1 MRFEIRWEV
10 YKICG
15 FRTFSVHGKFF
26 YEIPRNSLTYIC
38 AMLVFPEEKNGPTE
52 LILLNKHVYR
62 TSTAKDQDKPAIT
75 IPFST
80 LRRVINVH
88 EKQQNYL
95 DINRD
100 IKKRLRDEEDYD
112 WNKVDV
118 AGQIER
124 LKRDRKS

>member
-1 MRFEIRWEV
+1 M
-10 YKICG
+10 
-15 FRTFSVHGKFF
+15 
-26 YEIPRNSLTYIC
+26 P
-38 AMLVFPEEKNGPTE
+38 
-52 LILLNKHVYR
+52 
-62 TSTAKDQDKPAIT
+62 KDQDKPAIT

-100 IKKRLRDEEDYD
+100 IKKHLRDEEDYD

-118 AGQIER
+118 AGQIEH
-124 LKRDRKS
+124 LK